1 MIHTKNSVYG
11 HHWPRGS
18 WDTAGT
24 VRAQNHTWS
33 LLGRLSSL
41 YRSLWALMLLHM
53 LSSFASKLFSEKI
66 THNALGFKT
75 KSYCIH
81 RNRTGGLNLIFVKQ
95 IFIIRRMIILTDF
108 LAKENQVLNDIPKR
122 KIPTCSWNC
131 VYFVAEV
138 YQKDYLSHTKSRHW
152 TAHSRNSKSLCIL
165 RKKLQ
170 SSFW

>member
-1 MIHTKNSVYG
+1 MFYG

-18 WDTAGT
+18 WDRAGI
-24 VRAQNHTWS
+24 VRARNRTWS
-33 LLGRLSSL
+33 LLFTL
-41 YRSLWALMLLHM
+41 SLWAQMLVHM
-53 LSSFASKLFSEKI
+53 LRQFAFKLFSEKI

-108 LAKENQVLNDIPKR
+108 LARENQVLNDIPKR

-152 TAHSRNSKSLCIL
+152 TAHSGNSKSLCIL

-170 SSFW
+170 SVFDGMIQECFQQV